1 MRKNKWWG
9 SCKSCLFLDICP
21 VSPNKMSR
29 GCEHRASD
37 EEERSLDKLIEH
49 ERDAFLE
56 EWWQYTAENYDDLTH
71 LSDQQSYMIS
81 GGGRYQ

>member
-21 VSPNKMSR
+21 VLPDKMSR
-29 GCEHRASD
+29 GCEHRASV
-37 EEERSLDKLIEH
+37 EEISLDKLIER

-56 EWWQYTAENYDDLTH
+56 EWWHYTAEDYNDLSH
-71 LSDQQSYMIS
+71 LSHQQSYMIS